1 MGERQCIGCGQKA
14 EKSAL
19 VRIVRKP
26 DGAVVADASGRLAGR
41 GTYVCSVDCLKQASK
56 KAKVARALKVSS
68 EGIDW
73 EGIAIDV
80 ASIFARRV
88 DKGVM

>member
-14 EKSAL
+14 EKVAL

-26 DGAVVADASGRLAGR
+26 DGAVVADPTGRLAGR
-41 GTYVCSVDCLKQASK
+41 GAYVCSVACLAQAEK
-56 KAKVARALKVSS
+56 KAKLARALKVPS
-68 EGIDW
+68 GGVDW

-80 ASIFARRV
+80 ALIFSERV

>member
-1 MGERQCIGCGQKA
+1 MGERQCVGCGKKA

-19 VRIVRKP
+19 VRVVRKP
-26 DGAVVADASGRLAGR
+26 DGTVVADSTGRLSGR
-41 GTYVCSVDCLKQASK
+41 GTYVCSVACLTQASK
-56 KAKVARALKVSS
+56 KAKLARALKVSS
-68 EGIDW
+68 DGVYW

-80 ASIFARRV
+80 ASIFAGRV

>member
-1 MGERQCIGCGQKA
+1 MGERQCVGCGAKA
-14 EKSAL
+14 EKTAL

-26 DGAVVADASGRLAGR
+26 DGTVVADGTGRLAGR
-41 GTYVCSVDCLKQASK
+41 GAYVCSVDCLAQASK

-68 EGIDW
+68 DGVDW

-80 ASIFARRV
+80 ASIFAGRV